1 MRRIALISWLV
12 ILTATVGGGVW
23 AAQRIVAK
31 PCAAIALRANLTK
44 ADLAGLQPVEEYP
57 LTAGKIVA
65 VDAQDGRLT
74 VRHRGVE
81 RFYLEPGTYIFHV
94 EDRSL
99 LTGLTAGDK
108 IRFDV
113 ARNGKRYDITRIE
126 NSN

>member
-1 MRRIALISWLV
+1 MRRMALISWLV

-31 PCAAIALRANLTK
+31 PCASTASPSNLTK
-44 ADLAGLQPVEEYP
+44 ADLASLQPVEEFP
-57 LTAGKIVA
+57 LAAGKIVA
-65 VDAQDGRLT
+65 VDAKDGRVT
-74 VRHRGVE
+74 IKHRGIA

>member
-23 AAQRIVAK
+23 AAQKIAAK
-31 PCAAIALRANLTK
+31 PCPAALPTSLTK
-44 ADLAGLQPVEEYP
+44 ADLASLQPVESFP
-57 LTAGKIVA
+57 LAAGKIVA
-65 VDAQDGRLT
+65 VDAKDGRLT
-74 VRHRGVE
+74 VRHRGVD

-99 LTGLTAGDK
+99 LTGLTPGDK
-108 IRFDV
+108 IRFNV
-113 ARNGKRYDITRIE
+113 ARDGKRYDITRIE